1 MRIKIL
7 TLLTGLFLF
16 SNLTFAQSVG
26 EYRVRK
32 TEIVTKKIEKEKK
45 PIVVRENNP
54 ERRGFYVMPE
64 VGIFGVDSELGTYY
78 MNFQGTF
85 GYEFNN
91 HLALGVGLGYYFSTQ
106 SRYYTFVPLYINLY
120 GDITKKPIAKNITPY
135 YSLDFGYNL
144 CVRRYRYYH
153 NGHSYERCNE
163 GLLFTPEL
171 GIRINN
177 FHIGTAAMIA
187 EFHTKHR
194 YRGHEVNSYSFA
206 NLVLSLKLGYRFR

>member
-32 TEIVTKKIEKEKK
+32 TETVTKKIEKEKK
-45 PIVVRENNP
+45 PKVVRENNP

-64 VGIFGVDSELGTYY
+64 VGIFGVDFQFGAYY
-78 MNFQGTF
+78 LNFQGTF

-91 HLALGVGLGYYFSTQ
+91 HLALGVGLGYYFLNI
-106 SRYYTFVPLYINLY
+106 SRYYTYVPLYINLY
-120 GDITKKPIAKNITPY
+120 GDITKKPIAKNIIPY

-144 CVRRYRYYH
+144 CVR
-153 NGHSYERCNE
+153 SYERYSTTKYNE

-177 FHIGTAAMIA
+177 FHIGTAAMIT
-187 EFHTKHR
+187 EYHKK
-194 YRGHEVNSYSFA
+194 SYSMIYA
-206 NLVLSLKLGYRFR
+206 YSYVNLVLSLKLGYKIPLNL